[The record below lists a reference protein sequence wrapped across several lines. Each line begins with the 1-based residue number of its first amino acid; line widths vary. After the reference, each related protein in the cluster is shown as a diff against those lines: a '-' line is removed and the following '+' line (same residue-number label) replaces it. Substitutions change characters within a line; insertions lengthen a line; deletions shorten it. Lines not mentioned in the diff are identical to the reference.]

1 MAITSSDIQ
10 NHTFSIDRKGYD
22 VDEVDVFLERL
33 STEVD
38 DMNAII
44 TQLEGELDGDKF
56 SGFDTPAVVLT
67 EDDIAE
73 KDEIIANLQQELE
86 EKKANDHAI
95 AQALIIAQR
104 SADEIIENANQ
115 DAAQIRQDAEDEA
128 QRILNKANN
137 EKQRILEEIASLE
150 DDREATR
157 GNYQLILKDF
167 IGDATKK
174 LTDIGGAASVVSE
187 RAHARPAHDRSKSQ
201 PNHQAASPQ
210 VATYTTPQAKASS
223 MVVPVTPKPS
233 RVDKDLSGFGDA
245 DDSFEFG
252 DID

>member
-33 STEVD
+33 SSEVD
-38 DMNAII
+38 EMNATIA
-44 TQLEGELDGDKF
+44 QLEGIADDDKF
-56 SGFDTPAVVLT
+56 AGFDSSPSSALT
-67 EDDIAE
+67 EDEIAE
-73 KDEIIANLQQELE
+73 KDEIIAGLQRELE
-86 EKKANDHAI
+86 EKKANDNAI

-128 QRILNKANN
+128 QRILDKANN
-137 EKQRILEEIASLE
+137 EKQRILEEISTLE
-150 DDREATR
+150 ADREETR
-157 GNYQLILKDF
+157 GDYQLILKDF
-167 IGDATKK
+167 IADASKK
-174 LTDIGGAASVVSE
+174 LSDLGGTVPSAS
-187 RAHARPAHDRSKSQ
+187 AHARPSHDRPKVAPS
-201 PNHQAASPQ
+201 HQSPSPQ
-210 VATYTTPQAKASS
+210 VATYTTPPAKASS
-223 MVVPVTPKPS
+223 MVVPATPRPS